1 MKMHT
6 NKLMISALLAAALFF
21 TNQFALAAAAS
32 AMPKMPGMTMPAQ
45 NAAAETGHA
54 MGVVQSI
61 NATTNTV
68 TIVTEAVLE
77 RNWPANMSME
87 YKVEGTAAA
96 SISAGQKVNF
106 EFVGPGMD
114 VIITKIEQVE

>member
-6 NKLMISALLAAALFF
+6 NKLMISALLAAALFS
-21 TNQFALAAAAS
+21 TNQFALAAEAG
-32 AMPKMPGMTMPAQ
+32 AMPNMPGMRMPAQ

-54 MGVVQSI
+54 MGVVQSV

-68 TIVTEAVLE
+68 TIVTEAVPE
-77 RNWPANMSME
+77 RNWPADMSME

-96 SISAGQKVNF
+96 NISAGQKVNF
-106 EFVGPGMD
+106 EFAGPGMD
-114 VIITKIEQVE
+114 VIITKIEQAE